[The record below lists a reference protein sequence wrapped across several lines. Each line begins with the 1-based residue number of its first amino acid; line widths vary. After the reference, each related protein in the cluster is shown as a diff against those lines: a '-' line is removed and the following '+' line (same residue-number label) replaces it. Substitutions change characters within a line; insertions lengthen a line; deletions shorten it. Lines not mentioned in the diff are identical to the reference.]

1 MGKGKKYIQPI
12 RCILV
17 SITYLY
23 LNSTHPSSHKM
34 KHMLVVML
42 LLLPVFSCQREEVE
56 HKGPVGVEYRV
67 SSASGA
73 TVGDISYTNET
84 GGTTDLDDAPL
95 PFSVKFKFSQ
105 RPGSLVLL
113 ALLSDQGG
121 QQQSVKGV
129 ILIDGQEVKNETGVG
144 ASPAVSIAYI
154 VQ

>member
-1 MGKGKKYIQPI
+1 
-12 RCILV
+12 
-17 SITYLY
+17 
-23 LNSTHPSSHKM
+23 M
-34 KHMLVVML
+34 KHTFLAMLFML
-42 LLLPVFSCQREEVE
+42 IACLACGENEEAKP
-56 HKGPVGVEYRV
+56 KGPVEVEYRV

-73 TVGDISYTNET
+73 TVGDISYTNAT

-129 ILIDGQEVKNETGVG
+129 ILIDGQDVKNETGVG
-144 ASPAVSIAYI
+144 APPAVSMAYI